1 MTTTTTDKSGQ
12 IIPRRQGP
20 GQDIAAML
28 ARMAP
33 AIRQALPR
41 HLDPDRIGRIALTAL
56 RRNAQLA
63 ACDPASFLGSVLS
76 AAQLGLEVNTPLGHA
91 YLIPFKGEC
100 TLVVGYQGMLEL
112 ARRSGEIRAI
122 YAHAVREGDSFSWQL
137 GLEPRLEHRP
147 SADPRRHDLEIT
159 HVYAVARLKDGEPIF
174 TVLSRAEVESYRS
187 RSRARSSGPWVTD
200 YEAMALKTAV
210 RRLYRWL
217 PRSAEMARADV
228 LAQAEDASVS
238 QAEALSPEVAHALS
252 AGGLAP
258 QTETTDD
265 GEIISSPSN
274 PHD

>member
-1 MTTTTTDKSGQ
+1 MTTHTDKSGQ
-12 IIPRRQGP
+12 IIPARRP
-20 GQDIAAML
+20 GGDIAAML
-28 ARMAP
+28 ARMGP

-56 RRNAQLA
+56 RRNAALA
-63 ACDPASFLGSVLS
+63 ACDPSSFLGAVLS

-91 YLIPFKGEC
+91 YLVPYKSEC

-122 YAHAVREGDSFSWQL
+122 YAHAVRDGDHFGWEL

-147 SADPRRHDLEIT
+147 SDDPGRHKRDIT

-174 TVLSRAEVESYRS
+174 TVLSRAEVESYRD

-210 RRLYRWL
+210 RRLFRWL
-217 PRSAEMARADV
+217 PRSAEMARADA
-228 LAQAEDASVS
+228 LGHAEDATAS
-238 QAEALSPEVAHALS
+238 QAEALSPEVAHALTAS
-252 AGGLAP
+252 GIAP
-258 QTETTDD
+258 ADITDD
-265 GEIISSPSN
+265 GEVITASPN
-274 PHD
+274 ADNA